1 MLLLVQIAI
10 PGGCRLLM
18 VRVFELAGHDGFR
31 LRGLGFKGLGSRVS
45 GLGLWD
51 LG

>member
-31 LRGLGFKGLGSRVS
+31 LRGLGSRVS